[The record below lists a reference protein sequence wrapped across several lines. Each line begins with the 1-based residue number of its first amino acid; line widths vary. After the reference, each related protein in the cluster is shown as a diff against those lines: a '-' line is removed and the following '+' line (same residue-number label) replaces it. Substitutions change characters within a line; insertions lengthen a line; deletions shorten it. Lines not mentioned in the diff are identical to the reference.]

1 MQTISLILD
10 ANEQAVFEQ
19 IIDLALRHAGSAAL
33 DAAAHFKARLASAR
47 LTATPAAA
55 PPTP

>member
-1 MQTISLILD
+1 MQTISLVLD
-10 ANEQAVFEQ
+10 ANEQVVFEQ

-47 LTATPAAA
+47 LTATPTGGPA
-55 PPTP
+55 TP